1 MKGIDGVAVAE
12 RKQSYPTR
20 VLVAATLGNAFEWF
34 DFVIYGYLAVT
45 LSRVFFPAHDS
56 GVALMLT
63 LATFA
68 LGFIMRPLGGILIGL
83 YADVVGRRSAL
94 TMTIWLMA
102 IATGMIG
109 LAPTYAV
116 VGVWAPLIVLIARL
130 LQGLAASGEY
140 GSAVALLV
148 ESAPPGRKA
157 FYVAWQMASTLL
169 AIVFAG
175 VIGLAGTRLLTPEQL
190 ESWGWRV
197 PFLIGLL
204 IAPVGYY
211 IRRQIEE
218 TLDLSE
224 LARSSWY
231 KDIAGLC
238 RSKWPQLLAV
248 FALLTMGAGNF
259 YVTFIYM
266 PTFAVR
272 ELGLGLYA
280 PFLSTTVAGL
290 ISAFGAIFWASLVD
304 RGVPVRWLLGSAAL
318 LLAVIAYPLYAWVIH
333 APSLGV
339 LVAVQAALA
348 LPGSAIVGLVTVVCA
363 ELFPARVRASVLGVS
378 YNVTNTL
385 FGGLAPLLVS
395 WFVVSTGDKAGAAYY
410 VIAMALSGLAGI
422 AILARRATLQPQ
434 PGFAS

>member
-1 MKGIDGVAVAE
+1 MELSDVPVVDQ
-12 RKQSYPTR
+12 RKRHPTR
-20 VLVAATLGNAFEWF
+20 VLVAAALGNAFEWF

-68 LGFIMRPLGGILIGL
+68 VGFIMRPLGGVLIGL

-109 LAPTYAV
+109 LAPTYAMVGILAPIV
-116 VGVWAPLIVLIARL
+116 VLFARL

-148 ESAPPGRKA
+148 ESAPQDRKA

-175 VIGLAGTRLLTPEQL
+175 IIGLAGTHLLTPVQL
-190 ESWGWRV
+190 EAWGWRI

-211 IRRQIEE
+211 IRREIEE
-218 TLDLSE
+218 TLSPSE
-224 LARSSWY
+224 LDSASWRQNV
-231 KDIAGLC
+231 AGLC
-238 RSKWPQLLAV
+238 RSQWPQLTAAL
-248 FALLTMGAGNF
+248 ALLTMGAGNF

-290 ISAFGAIFWASLVD
+290 ISAFGAISWASLVD
-304 RGVPVRWLLGSAAL
+304 RGVSARWLLGSAAL
-318 LLAVIAYPLYAWVIH
+318 LLAIIAYPLYAWVIH

-339 LVAVQAALA
+339 LVLVQATLA

-378 YNVTNTL
+378 YNITNTL

-410 VIAMALSGLAGI
+410 VIAMALCGLAGI
-422 AILARRATLQPQ
+422 GILARRVMRQPQ